1 MALVLLHHPLVM
13 CTTLLFVLACR
24 RALRACVTR
33 QLWIHVP
40 SAPKALLELH
50 SSVLGA
56 AVVAVIA
63 LGAGLVLLLGQPLS
77 AGGSGLLQGACSASL
92 TQSSTER
99 QWWANWQ
106 PPWSAVSLAS
116 DAVAAGAAASPL
128 AAAPADVPSLASL
141 GRSSLAAFAALWPHP
156 ILVGLLVQSLLPLLV
171 HPALVP
177 RFLEALAQQG
187 RRAIGLGGLRV
198 RGAGREAAFSP
209 NKRWPTGERIPSIRA
224 SWRHSLLRKAFRVGY
239 GAVLLL
245 SVLWSLPLVFELSVV
260 WWQEEV
266 LLHLDQ
272 DQDGIITLHELLS
285 PARAAVADA
294 LCGSNEKLRAER
306 AAATLRTLAFFGMLR
321 RVLKALDLQVGHYY
335 GGLGSFARRE
345 EWPSRSP
352 NGWRSG
358 PSARAT
364 ASRYLARAAGAAGAA
379 GGGGSD
385 ELELSTTESD
395 EVAVVGVPRWRRGL
409 RSLLP
414 RWLRGYLRAHLRSLR
429 WFAVTPPTYVFWH
442 VLSLEMA
449 SSSGWRRLLLP
460 ALFFAVQEVGHN
472 VRLLALML
480 VHEGIALHERLRG
493 RSAFWLHRLELGAAL
508 HWVTL
513 ALALAFDASSVFG
526 APPPPVGVLLH
537 LPAACLVC
545 VTVLEQLPGDESEI
559 AVLLRAA
566 ARVSAPGD
574 LRHMCSNSWY
584 RGLLDILV
592 QAPESLVGFVDLAR
606 AQRSLP
612 WWLRPPLPDAAD
624 LRASSLPPNTLGGL
638 SISDVL
644 NGDGSVRA
652 ARVRS
657 GTFGLQYSAL
667 PSSGSLAD
675 LAGSALLKVASLT
688 ALADLA
694 VPGLT
699 RRGSMEGLLA
709 VSQPLRRCS
718 TMHPCTQPPMHPCT
732 HAPSH
737 PYTHAPMHPATH
749 TPMHPCTHAPMR
761 QCTHAPMHPCT
772 HAPMHPC
779 ANAPM
784 RPCTHAPMH
793 PCANAPMHPCTHAPM
808 HQRVGAAAGL
818 PPRRAGTRARRRVR
832 RLPCGGLRPRRQAD
846 GRASDP
852 RGASG

>member
-1 MALVLLHHPLVM
+1 MALVVLHHPLVM
-13 CTTLLFVLACR
+13 CTTLLFVLTCR

-33 QLWIHVP
+33 QLWIHAP

-92 TQSSTER
+92 TQSPTSQR
-99 QWWANWQ
+99 QWWASWWQ

-116 DAVAAGAAASPL
+116 DTAAAAGAGASSLVAAH
-128 AAAPADVPSLASL
+128 APTPSLASL
-141 GRSSLAAFAALWPHP
+141 GWSSLAAFAALWPHP
-156 ILVGLLVQSLLPLLV
+156 ILVGMLVQSLLPLLV

-177 RFLEALAQQG
+177 RFLEALARQG
-187 RRAIGLGGLRV
+187 RALV
-198 RGAGREAAFSP
+198 CGAGREAAFSP

-245 SVLWSLPLVFELSVV
+245 SVLWSFPLVFELSVV

-272 DQDGIITLHELLS
+272 DQDGVITLHELLS
-285 PARAAVADA
+285 PARAAADDA
-294 LCGSNEKLRAER
+294 LCGSSERLRAER

-321 RVLKALDLQVGHYY
+321 RVLKAFDLQVGHYY
-335 GGLGSFARRE
+335 GGLGSFTRPE
-345 EWPSRSP
+345 ERASRSP
-352 NGWRSG
+352 DGWRSG
-358 PSARAT
+358 ASARAT
-364 ASRYLARAAGAAGAA
+364 ASHYLARAAGAGAGAGAGAAGAA
-379 GGGGSD
+379 GGID
-385 ELELSTTESD
+385 EQELSTAESD
-395 EVAVVGVPRWRRGL
+395 EVTVVGVPRWRRGL
-409 RSLLP
+409 RSLVP
-414 RWLRGYLRAHLRSLR
+414 HWLRAYLRAHLRSLR

-472 VRLLALML
+472 VRLLGLML
-480 VHEGIALHERLRG
+480 VHEGFALHERLRG

-513 ALALAFDASSVFG
+513 ALALAFDSTASSVFG
-526 APPPPVGVLLH
+526 APPPPVGVLFH

-574 LRHMCSNSWY
+574 LRHLCSNSWY

-592 QAPESLVGFVDLAR
+592 QSPESLVGLVDLAR

-624 LRASSLPPNTLGGL
+624 LRASSLPVNTLGGL
-638 SISDVL
+638 AISDVL

-652 ARVRS
+652 AGVRS
-657 GTFGLQYSAL
+657 NTFGRQRSAL
-667 PSSGSLAD
+667 PSSSSLAD

-688 ALADLA
+688 ALADLT

-709 VSQPLRRCS
+709 VSQPLRSVSARLLAS
-718 TMHPCTQPPMHPCT
+718 L
-732 HAPSH
+732 
-737 PYTHAPMHPATH
+737 PAELG
-749 TPMHPCTHAPMR
+749 
-761 QCTHAPMHPCT
+761 
-772 HAPMHPC
+772 
-779 ANAPM
+779 
-784 RPCTHAPMH
+784 
-793 PCANAPMHPCTHAPM
+793 
-808 HQRVGAAAGL
+808 RVLADACDVFLAAAFDRGDRQTAERQIREVLRVAGLVASHLTSTIAFNWAGRRDLLGGIAALEDLLALDGGGL
-818 PPRRAGTRARRRVR
+818 PP
-832 RLPCGGLRPRRQAD
+832 LL
-846 GRASDP
+846 
-852 RGASG
+852 